1 MIKKI
6 KKIICWPFTT
16 FMDWLK
22 SGLPEGKVKENL
34 PKKDKPLKLQEEV
47 LVVEPE
53 KTVCNTH
60 SRYKKSC
67 PTCNEAKN
75 G

>member
-6 KKIICWPFTT
+6 LKFTCWPFIKI
-16 FMDWLK
+16 MNWLK
-22 SGLPEGKVKENL
+22 SGLPEGKVKKNL
-34 PKKDKPLKLQEEV
+34 PKKEKPLKLQKEV
-47 LVVEPE
+47 PIVEPE
-53 KTVCNTH
+53 KIVCNTH

-67 PTCNEAKN
+67 PTCNKAKN

>member
-6 KKIICWPFTT
+6 LKFICWPFVK

-22 SGLPEGKVKENL
+22 SGLPKEKVKED
-34 PKKDKPLKLQEEV
+34 PPLKLQEEV
-47 LVVEPE
+47 PVAEPE
-53 KTVCNTH
+53 KIVCNTH

-67 PTCNEAKN
+67 PTCNEVKN

>member
-6 KKIICWPFTT
+6 KKIICWPFKK
-16 FMDWLK
+16 FIDWLA
-22 SGLPEGKVKENL
+22 SGLPEEKVEED
-34 PKKDKPLKLQEEV
+34 PPLKLQEEV
-47 LVVEPE
+47 PVAEPE
-53 KTVCNTH
+53 KSVCNTH

>member
-1 MIKKI
+1 MI
-6 KKIICWPFTT
+6 KKIICWPFKK
-16 FMDWLK
+16 FLGWLA
-22 SGLPEGKVKENL
+22 SGLPEDKKE
-34 PKKDKPLKLQEEV
+34 PPLKLQEEV
-47 LVVEPE
+47 PVV
-53 KTVCNTH
+53 KLKKIVCNTH

>member
-1 MIKKI
+1 MI
-6 KKIICWPFTT
+6 KKIICWPFVK

-22 SGLPEGKVKENL
+22 SGLPEEKVKE
-34 PKKDKPLKLQEEV
+34 DPLLELYEEV
-47 LVVEPE
+47 PVAEPE
-53 KTVCNTH
+53 KSVCNTH

>member
-6 KKIICWPFTT
+6 LKFICWPFVK

-22 SGLPEGKVKENL
+22 SGLPKEKVKED
-34 PKKDKPLKLQEEV
+34 PPLKLQEEV
-47 LVVEPE
+47 PVAEP
-53 KTVCNTH
+53 KKVVCNTH

-67 PTCNEAKN
+67 PTCNEVKN

>member
-6 KKIICWPFTT
+6 KKIICWPFIKI
-16 FMDWLK
+16 MDWLK
-22 SGLPEGKVKENL
+22 SGLPEDKVK
-34 PKKDKPLKLQEEV
+34 KDEPLKLQEEV
-47 LVVEPE
+47 PVVKPE
-53 KTVCNTH
+53 KIICNTH

-67 PTCNEAKN
+67 PVCNKAKN

>member
-1 MIKKI
+1 MI
-6 KKIICWPFTT
+6 KKIICWPFKK
-16 FMDWLK
+16 FLGWLA
-22 SGLPEGKVKENL
+22 SGLPEDKKE
-34 PKKDKPLKLQEEV
+34 PPLKLQEEV
-47 LVVEPE
+47 PVVTL
-53 KTVCNTH
+53 KKIVCNTP

>member
-6 KKIICWPFTT
+6 LKFICWPFVK

-22 SGLPEGKVKENL
+22 SGLPEEEVKED
-34 PKKDKPLKLQEEV
+34 PPLKLQEEV
-47 LVVEPE
+47 PVAEPE
-53 KTVCNTH
+53 KIVCNTH

-67 PTCNEAKN
+67 PTCNEVKN

>member
-6 KKIICWPFTT
+6 KKIICWPFKKILN
-16 FMDWLK
+16 WLA
-22 SGLPEGKVKENL
+22 SGLPEEKEKKNL
-34 PKKDKPLKLQEEV
+34 PKKEKPLKLQEEV
-47 LVVEPE
+47 PIVESG
-53 KTVCNTH
+53 KIVCNTH

-67 PTCNEAKN
+67 PICNESKN

>member
-6 KKIICWPFTT
+6 KKIICWPFKK

-22 SGLPEGKVKENL
+22 SGLPEGKENKNLSKKE
-34 PKKDKPLKLQEEV
+34 KPLKLQEEV
-47 LVVEPE
+47 PTVEPE
-53 KTVCNTH
+53 KIVCNTH

>member
-6 KKIICWPFTT
+6 KKIICWPFKKI
-16 FMDWLK
+16 FDWLK
-22 SGLPEGKVKENL
+22 SGLPEEKVKKNP

-53 KTVCNTH
+53 KIVCNTH
-60 SRYKKSC
+60 SRYKKS
-67 PTCNEAKN
+67 
-75 G
+75 

>member
-6 KKIICWPFTT
+6 KKIICWPFIKI
-16 FMDWLK
+16 MDWLK
-22 SGLPEGKVKENL
+22 SGLPEEKIE
-34 PKKDKPLKLQEEV
+34 KDEPLKLQEEV
-47 LVVEPE
+47 PVVKPE
-53 KTVCNTH
+53 KIICNTH

-67 PTCNEAKN
+67 PTCNKAKN

>member
-6 KKIICWPFTT
+6 KKIICWPFIKI
-16 FMDWLK
+16 MNWLK
-22 SGLPEGKVKENL
+22 SGLPEGKENKNLSKKE
-34 PKKDKPLKLQEEV
+34 KPLKLQEEV
-47 LVVEPE
+47 HIVEPE
-53 KTVCNTH
+53 KIVCNTH

-67 PTCNEAKN
+67 PICNKAKN

>member
-6 KKIICWPFTT
+6 LKFTCWPFIKI
-16 FMDWLK
+16 MNWLK
-22 SGLPEGKVKENL
+22 SGLPEEKAKGNL
-34 PKKDKPLKLQEEV
+34 PKKEKPLKLQKEV
-47 LVVEPE
+47 PIVEPE
-53 KTVCNTH
+53 KIVCNTH

-67 PTCNEAKN
+67 PTCNKAKN

>member
-6 KKIICWPFTT
+6 KKIICWPFVK

-22 SGLPEGKVKENL
+22 SGLPEEKVKE
-34 PKKDKPLKLQEEV
+34 DSPLELYEEV
-47 LVVEPE
+47 PVAEPE
-53 KTVCNTH
+53 KSVCNTH

-67 PTCNEAKN
+67 PTCNEVKN

>member
-1 MIKKI
+1 MI
-6 KKIICWPFTT
+6 KKIICWPFKK
-16 FMDWLK
+16 FLGWLA
-22 SGLPEGKVKENL
+22 SGLPEDKKE
-34 PKKDKPLKLQEEV
+34 PPLKLQEEV
-47 LVVEPE
+47 PVV
-53 KTVCNTH
+53 KLKIVCNTH